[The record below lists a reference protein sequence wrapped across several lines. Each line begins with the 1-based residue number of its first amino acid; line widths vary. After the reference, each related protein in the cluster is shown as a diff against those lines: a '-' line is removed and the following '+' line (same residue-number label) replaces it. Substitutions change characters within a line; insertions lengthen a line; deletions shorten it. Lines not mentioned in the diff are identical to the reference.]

1 MLQASVCDSCSL
13 EALSL
18 SEDCLGPSKVDVGR
32 GLADRLQRST
42 KSPILIL
49 PPRELER
56 LRRASSWRSL
66 QDPYRLFHPSKHAL
80 FSTTHTF

>member
-1 MLQASVCDSCSL
+1 MPQASVCDSCSL

-49 PPRELER
+49 PPREL
-56 LRRASSWRSL
+56 
-66 QDPYRLFHPSKHAL
+66 PYRAAAACIIVAIAPGPL
-80 FSTTHTF
+80 